1 MITGGFAYR
10 DEKIATNEVDDETA
24 IRGTTGGRMEE
35 AFAIRKKG
43 GLRKVVNIREM
54 EIISGVGDGITKAD
68 DRFKTP
74 TSRF

>member
-1 MITGGFAYR
+1 
-10 DEKIATNEVDDETA
+10 
-24 IRGTTGGRMEE
+24 MEE